1 MSVFSS
7 RDIFRLFVFHLGEPT
22 GSGVLDLLVRVRH
35 PDGRRDVES
44 VHQGRPAGLGG
55 AHSDRE
61 RLFSVQ
67 SRRASRLVADPNA
80 HSAGQFHHP
89 DHSGHRCREELRE
102 RCRFWH
108 RIASVALYFLSDPRI
123 RQRAIPRRST
133 AATGLSQAL
142 LRPVRFPSFV
152 KRSDAFAR
160 LGGFARAHVMLQRK
174 IDIFPNGG
182 RPQFFDQTLGLRER
196 IGSAL
201 QN

>member
-7 RDIFRLFVFHLGEPT
+7 RDIFRLFVFHLGQPARP
-22 GSGVLDLLVRVRH
+22 GVLDLLVRVRH
-35 PDGRRDVES
+35 PDDRRDVEG
-44 VHQGRPAGLGG
+44 VHQGRSAGLGRT
-55 AHSDRE
+55 HPDRE
-61 RLFSVQ
+61 LLFSVQ

-89 DHSGHRCREELRE
+89 DNYRHRYRKEFRE
-102 RCRFWH
+102 RCRFWD
-108 RIASVALYFLSDPRI
+108 RIDPVTLYFLADPRI
-123 RQRAIPRRST
+123 WQRAIPRRST
-133 AATGLSQAL
+133 TATGLSQAL
-142 LRPVRFPSFV
+142 LPVRFPSFV

-160 LGGFARAHVMLQRK
+160 FGGFARAHVVLQRK
-174 IDIFPNGG
+174 IDIFLDRT